1 MDKKKKRSITRGAI
15 LVVLLAAIVYTV
27 YTSATNDK
35 VKVLQVGDKAPDF
48 ELVDLY
54 ESDLKHRLSD
64 YEGKGVFLNFWG
76 TWCEPCKKE
85 MPAMSRQYANYKE
98 QGVEVLTVNIA
109 QTDFEVKKFLESLD
123 VHFPAVIDQTK
134 AVMTAYNVNPLPTTI
149 LINPE
154 GRVEKIITGEMS
166 ERQIASYMESIKP
179 EQE

>member
-1 MDKKKKRSITRGAI
+1 MDKKKKRSITRGVI
-15 LVVLLAAIVYTV
+15 LVVLLAAIVYAV

-54 ESDLKHRLSD
+54 ESGLKHRLSD

-85 MPAMSRQYANYKE
+85 MPAMSRQYASYKE

-109 QTDFEVKKFLESLD
+109 QTEFEVKKFLESLD
-123 VHFPAVIDQTK
+123 VHFPAVIDNTK

-166 ERQIASYMESIKP
+166 EAQIASYMESIKP

>member
-54 ESDLKHRLSD
+54 DNGLKHRLSD
-64 YEGKGVFLNFWG
+64 YEGKGIFLNFWG

-85 MPAMSRQYANYKE
+85 MPAMSNQYALYKE

-109 QTDFEVKKFLESLD
+109 QTEFEVKKFIESLNVD
-123 VHFPAVIDQTK
+123 FPVAIDKTK
-134 AVMTAYNVNPLPTTI
+134 AVMTAYNVDLLPATI

-154 GRVEKIITGEMS
+154 GEVEKVITGEMN
-166 ERQIASYMESIKP
+166 ETQIASYMESIKP

>member
-1 MDKKKKRSITRGAI
+1 MDKKKKRSITRAVI
-15 LVVLLAAIVYTV
+15 LVFLLAAIVYTV
-27 YTSATNDK
+27 YTSATSDK

-85 MPAMSRQYANYKE
+85 MPAMSRQYATYQD

-109 QTDFEVKKFLESLD
+109 QTEFEVKKFLESLD
-123 VHFPAVIDQTK
+123 VHFPAAIDETK
-134 AVMTAYNVNPLPTTI
+134 AVMTAYNVDLLPATI

-154 GRVEKIITGEMS
+154 GKVEKVITGEMS
-166 ERQIASYMESIKP
+166 ESQIGAHMESIKP

>member
-27 YTSATNDK
+27 YSSATNDK

-54 ESDLKHRLSD
+54 ESGLNHRLSD

-85 MPAMSRQYANYKE
+85 MPAMSRQYATYKD

-109 QTDFEVKKFLESLD
+109 QTEFEVKKFLESLD
-123 VHFPAVIDQTK
+123 VHFPAVIDDTK
-134 AVMTAYNVNPLPTTI
+134 VVMTAYNINPLPTTI

-166 ERQIASYMESIKP
+166 EAQIASYMESIKP